1 MRKILPAFLMIIVCF
16 PAKASEI
23 DHVRQYQA
31 CMALAEREADDAF
44 DAALVWRELGGGD
57 AADHCIAKALLYLKQ
72 YAESA
77 ARFEA
82 LAQKVVA
89 EPGFKA
95 DLLGHAAQ
103 GWLLADDPERADD
116 VLSAALGLKPDD
128 TDLLVDRGLARAE
141 MHRYAAAET
150 DFTHA
155 IGINPRRAEAFVFR
169 AAARRYMDDLNNAAA
184 DTEQALLIDPENP
197 LALLERGIIR
207 RLSGNDEGARED
219 WLLVIEVS
227 PDTQASRTAQT
238 NLQKMD
244 AGLGQ

>member
-1 MRKILPAFLMIIVCF
+1 MQKIISAFLLFFLCF
-16 PAKASEI
+16 PAMAEEI
-23 DHVRQYQA
+23 DHARKYQA

-44 DAALVWRELGGGD
+44 DAALAWRGLGGGD

-77 ARFEA
+77 TRFEA

-103 GWLLADDPERADD
+103 GWLMADDPERAID
-116 VLSAALGLKPDD
+116 VLSAALGLKPED

-141 MHRYAAAET
+141 LRRYAAAEG
-150 DFTHA
+150 DFSRA
-155 IGINPRRAEAFVFR
+155 IEINPRRAEAFVFR
-169 AAARRYMDDLNNAAA
+169 AAARRYMDKLKTAETDV
-184 DTEQALLIDPENP
+184 EQALMIDPENP
-197 LALLERGIIR
+197 LALLERGILR
-207 RLSGNDEGARED
+207 RLGGNDAGARQD

-227 PDTQASRTAQT
+227 PDTQPARTAQT

-244 AGLGQ
+244 AGLTP